1 MTQFIGLVL
10 SWSTESNSR
19 VGQVSERLRRA
30 LSLKDKARSG
40 AISGQDFV
48 NVVLGLGLARDGNQ
62 TDVAKVALAVQE
74 KETGHI
80 FYHEFVDE
88 ISRRLRKYVKRQP
101 KEKSVD
107 SIRKSLFD
115 KVPYLKTIVE
125 SVLAAA
131 KRSNNLDP
139 NELNQIEEFL
149 DPAVKEPSL
158 TTFLFFELLER
169 LNVTLKSEELLA
181 LWSGLCLNDRNA
193 SRSGGI
199 FDQRVDDARVAHLH
213 AINDSKIISKFM
225 VKHKQHVK
233 QHFSTQIQKVK
244 EKRVNDFRLQA
255 MSRAIDRLEDGNLV
269 EHRFV
274 QVLEKIK
281 RSLRLASIDGAD
293 VLRIFT
299 LFDEDG
305 DGQISHRE
313 FAIAMDRLTVDLTRE
328 DMESCFAMLDPNGD
342 DGIDINEFR
351 YAWFNAGKI
360 IRTMDHAES
369 ESSVAYQAK
378 LKQNEKDELARI
390 ENMYRKRQELILSAR
405 PPLDTKSIT

>member
-1 MTQFIGLVL
+1 MK
-10 SWSTESNSR
+10 
-19 VGQVSERLRRA
+19 RR
-30 LSLKDKARSG
+30 
-40 AISGQDFV
+40 
-48 NVVLGLGLARDGNQ
+48 
-62 TDVAKVALAVQE
+62 
-74 KETGHI
+74 
-80 FYHEFVDE
+80 
-88 ISRRLRKYVKRQP
+88 P

-107 SIRKSLFD
+107 IIRKSLFD
-115 KVPYLKTIVE
+115 SCPHLKTSVD

-131 KRSNNLDP
+131 KRSNTLDP

-149 DPAVKEPSL
+149 DPTVKEPSM
-158 TTFLFFELLER
+158 TTFSFFDMLER
-169 LNVTLKSEELLA
+169 LNVTLKSDELLA
-181 LWSGLCLNDRNA
+181 LWSGLGLNDRNA

-199 FDQRVDDARVAHLH
+199 FDQRMDDARVAHLH

-225 VKHKQHVK
+225 VKHKQHIR
-233 QHFSTQIQKVK
+233 QHFSTKIQKVK
-244 EKRVNDFRLQA
+244 EKRVDDFRLQA
-255 MSRAIDRLEDGNLV
+255 MSRAIDRLEDGNRV

-305 DGQISHRE
+305 DGQISRRE
-313 FAIAMDRLTVDLTRE
+313 FTIAMDRLTVDLTRE

-351 YAWFNAGKI
+351 YAWFNAGKM
-360 IRTMDHAES
+360 IRTMDHTES

-378 LKQNEKDELARI
+378 LKQKEKDELARI

-405 PPLDTKSIT
+405 PPIDIS